1 VFRRT
6 ARPHVSPR
14 LIIFVPVKIVF
25 LCTSLAPGRDGVGDY
40 VRELA
45 AACVAAG
52 HVCLLVAVH
61 DRHLTPSSALFH
73 RKNEIRFAAGLSWK
87 RRTTMLANLLREF
100 DPHWVSW
107 QVVPYGFHPKGILP
121 AGSFGLVNSVR
132 AWPNHVTLHELWL
145 GLARSDHLRSRLIGV
160 LQRRKLLAFLRR
172 LRPAALHT
180 TNAAYQL
187 ALARRGWPAELL
199 PLFGNIPV
207 LTVNPQVAKSK
218 LADLVGDSSP
228 AAPWCVGV
236 IFGTIHPQWKPAATL
251 AWLKA
256 AALNAQ
262 RRICLLA
269 VGRPGAHG
277 AKLLAQLAR
286 NSSGIR
292 VISVGPQSPEILSH
306 LLQAADFGLATHPWA
321 LIEKSGT
328 TVSLLEHGLPVLVP
342 RDDWESRDG
351 NITAERDPLL
361 RKMSDLSPTSFAEW
375 LKTRRAPAAQLPEVA
390 ASFLAQLSGPAVR
403 GALVA

>member
-1 VFRRT
+1 M
-6 ARPHVSPR
+6 
-14 LIIFVPVKIVF
+14 KIVF

-45 AACVAAG
+45 ATCVAAG
-52 HVCLLVAVH
+52 HVCLLIALH

-73 RKNEIRFAAGLSWK
+73 RKNEIRFAAALSWK
-87 RRTTMLANLLREF
+87 RRAAMLANVLGEF
-100 DPHWVSW
+100 DPHWISW
-107 QVVPYGFHPKGILP
+107 QIVPYGFHPKGILP
-121 AGSFGLVNSVR
+121 AGSFDLVDAAR
-132 AWPNHVTLHELWL
+132 AWPNHVMLHELWL
-145 GLARSDHLRSRLIGV
+145 GLARSDHLRARFVGA

-172 LRPAALHT
+172 LRPTSLHT
-180 TNAAYQL
+180 TNSAYQL

-207 LTVNPQVAKSK
+207 VTVKPQLAKSK
-218 LADLVGDSSP
+218 LADLVGDSP
-228 AAPWCVGV
+228 PQAPWCVGV
-236 IFGTIHPQWKPAATL
+236 IFGTIHPQWKPAETL
-251 AWLKA
+251 KWLKA
-256 AALNAQ
+256 AASNSQ
-262 RRICLLA
+262 RRICLLS

-277 AKLLAQLAR
+277 TKLLAQLAR

-292 VISVGPQSPEILSH
+292 VISVGPQSSETISQ

-351 NITAERDPLL
+351 NAATERDPLL
-361 RKMSDLSPTSFAEW
+361 RKMSDLPPTSFAEW
-375 LKTRRAPAAQLPEVA
+375 LETRRAPAAQLPQVA
-390 ASFLAQLSGPAVR
+390 VSFLAQLSGPAVR